1 MYRKHHNGQL
11 SIEGFH
17 VPFGGT
23 LDPNNR
29 WVVFSTLMPLEELE
43 ETYARQFSPTTGAP
57 AKSVRLA
64 FGALFIKQRLGL
76 TDEETV
82 EQIRENAYMQ
92 FFLGFAGYSS
102 KAPFDPSM
110 MVHFRKRFTEEDLNR
125 INELIAERGKAMV
138 IEAMS
143 RLQDDDN
150 PNDPGAD
157 AGTQISIDDF
167 VKPAD
172 WPEGKNWGTL
182 TIDASCTPADITYPT
197 DLKLL
202 NEARESTE
210 RIIDDLCDQHSDH
223 RKHKP
228 RYDRGKARAAFLNV
242 AKQKKPRRRKIKAA
256 IRRQLDNLQRNLD
269 AIDALIASGAR
280 LSALKAR
287 WWRKLLVISE
297 LHRQQTIL
305 LVAKTRSIPDR
316 IVNLVQRHVRPIV
329 RGKARAAVEFG
340 AKISVSVRNGFAFL
354 HRISWDPYNE
364 SEDLIP
370 QAKKYKQEH
379 GCYPERICADRIY
392 ITTKNRN
399 FCTRNNIRLS
409 GKRLGRPPKNLE
421 VNAAY
426 KQQLSVDQRK
436 RNEVEGVFGSGK
448 RKYSLQLIMARLPKG
463 AETSISMA
471 FLVMCAEK
479 ILRLLCLFFVAF
491 YAWICCYLRLGPL
504 LVALRNICQLETEEL
519 PVAA

>member
-1 MYRKHHNGQL
+1 MYRKHHNVQL
-11 SIEGFH
+11 SIEEFH

-29 WVVFSTLMPLEELE
+29 WVLFSSLMPWEELE
-43 ETYARQFSPTTGAP
+43 ETYVPQFSPKTGAS
-57 AKSVRLA
+57 AKPVRLA
-64 FGALFIKQRLGL
+64 FGVLFIKQRLGL

-82 EQIRENAYMQ
+82 EQIREYAYMQ
-92 FFLGFAGYSS
+92 FFLVFSGFSS
-102 KAPFDPSM
+102 KAPFDPSK
-110 MVHFRKRFTEEDLNR
+110 MVHFRKRFSQEDLKR
-125 INELIAERGKAMV
+125 INELIAERGKTMV

-143 RLQDDDN
+143 SLNDDD
-150 PNDPGAD
+150 PDDPGPNE
-157 AGTQISIDDF
+157 GSQMSIDDF

-182 TIDASCTPADITYPT
+182 TINASCTPADITYPT

-228 RYDRGKARAAFLNV
+228 RYDRARARAAFLNV

-256 IRRQLDNLQRNLD
+256 IRRQLDYLQRNLD
-269 AIDALIASGAR
+269 AIDALIASGAW
-280 LSALKAR
+280 LSALKAH

-297 LHRQQTIL
+297 LHRQQTIPL
-305 LVAKTRSIPDR
+305 HAKTRSIPDR

-370 QAKKYKQEH
+370 QAKNYKQEH
-379 GCYPERICADRIY
+379 GCYPERICADRVY
-392 ITTKNRN
+392 INTMNRN
-399 FCTRNNIRLS
+399 FCRKNMIRLS
-409 GKRLGRPPKNLE
+409 GKRLGRPPKDPE
-421 VNAAY
+421 VNAAH
-426 KQQLSVDQRK
+426 KQQLSADQRR
-436 RNEVEGVFGSGK
+436 RNEVEGMADSKCVPD
-448 RKYSLQLIMARLPKG
+448 SL
-463 AETSISMA
+463 AEAVSI
-471 FLVMCAEK
+471 
-479 ILRLLCLFFVAF
+479 
-491 YAWICCYLRLGPL
+491 G
-504 LVALRNICQLETEEL
+504 
-519 PVAA
+519 